1 MIKALCKKS
10 RDNKGFSLIELIV
23 VIAIL
28 AILALILVPR
38 FGGFTKD
45 AKEAADNATAKT
57 IETAVI
63 ALITNGK
70 LKYTGNETDNGTIY
84 IKNPDDSGTSSITT
98 NNVTFKNPYTD
109 LTDMIG
115 TAIKSE
121 TEGGF
126 LVTISPDGNVTC
138 VPDAKPASH
147 TPPPPA
153 SPE

>member
-70 LKYTGNETDNGTIY
+70 LTYTGNDKDDGTIY
-84 IKNPDDSGTSSITT
+84 IENAADGGESQITMEH
-98 NNVTFKNPYTD
+98 VKLDKKD

-115 TAIKSE
+115 KAIKSE
-121 TEGGF
+121 TKGGF

-138 VPDAKPASH
+138 VPHTKPA
-147 TPPPPA
+147 PPPA
-153 SPE
+153 PQ

>member
-1 MIKALCKKS
+1 MIKTLCKKVKG
-10 RDNKGFSLIELIV
+10 NKGFSLIELIV

-28 AILALILVPR
+28 AVLALILVPR

-70 LKYTGNETDNGTIY
+70 LTGNGTIY
-84 IKNPDDSGTSSITT
+84 IENAAAGGNSTITKSGVTLTDS
-98 NNVTFKNPYTD
+98 D
-109 LTDMIG
+109 LTNMIG

-121 TEGGF
+121 TKDGF

-138 VPDAKPASH
+138 VPH
-147 TPPPPA
+147 TP
-153 SPE
+153 

>member
-38 FGGFTKD
+38 FGGFTQD
-45 AKEAADNATAKT
+45 AKEAADKATAKT

-70 LKYTGNETDNGTIY
+70 LTYTSAGGTIY
-84 IKNPDDSGTSSITT
+84 IANAAAGGNSAITPTGVSFT
-98 NNVTFKNPYTD
+98 NSVDD

-115 TAIKSE
+115 QAIKSE
-121 TEGGF
+121 TEAGF
-126 LVTISPDGNVTC
+126 LVTISSDGNVTC
-138 VPDAKPASH
+138 VPH
-147 TPPPPA
+147 TP
-153 SPE
+153 

>member
-1 MIKALCKKS
+1 MIKTLCKKVKG
-10 RDNKGFSLIELIV
+10 NKGFSLIELIV

-70 LKYTGNETDNGTIY
+70 LKGNGTIY
-84 IKNPDDSGTSSITT
+84 IENAAAGGISKITKSDGVTLTDS
-98 NNVTFKNPYTD
+98 D

-121 TEGGF
+121 TKDGF

-138 VPDAKPASH
+138 VPDAKPAS
-147 TPPPPA
+147 PPP
-153 SPE
+153 SP

>member
-45 AKEAADNATAKT
+45 AKEAADKATAKT

-70 LKYTGNETDNGTIY
+70 LTYTSAGGTIK
-84 IKNPDDSGTSSITT
+84 IEDAAGGNSNIITSGGVTLT
-98 NNVTFKNPYTD
+98 NTTD
-109 LTDMIG
+109 LTNMIG
-115 TAIKSE
+115 TAITSE
-121 TEGGF
+121 TGDGF
-126 LVTISPDGNVTC
+126 LVTISSDGNVTC
-138 VPDAKPASH
+138 APY
-147 TPPPPA
+147 TN
-153 SPE
+153 

>member
-23 VIAIL
+23 VIAII

-38 FGGFTKD
+38 FGGLTKD
-45 AKEAADNATAKT
+45 AKEAAEKATAKT

-70 LKYTGNETDNGTIY
+70 LTYGAGGTIE
-84 IKNPDDSGTSSITT
+84 ITNPPPAGGNSGITPPGGVAFT
-98 NNVTFKNPYTD
+98 NSVDD

-115 TAIKSE
+115 LAIKSE
-121 TEGGF
+121 TEAGF
-126 LVTISPDGNVTC
+126 LVTISSDGNVTC
-138 VPDAKPASH
+138 VPH
-147 TPPPPA
+147 TP
-153 SPE
+153 

>member
-38 FGGFTKD
+38 FGGFTQD
-45 AKEAADNATAKT
+45 AKEAADKATAKT

-70 LKYTGNETDNGTIY
+70 LTYADTGGTIY
-84 IKNPDDSGTSSITT
+84 IANAAGGSSAISKT
-98 NNVTFKNPYTD
+98 NVTLTDSD

-115 TAIKSE
+115 TVIKSE
-121 TEGGF
+121 TGAGF
-126 LVTISPDGNVTC
+126 EVTISTSGAVKC
-138 VPDAKPASH
+138 EVR
-147 TPPPPA
+147 
-153 SPE
+153 

>member
-23 VIAIL
+23 VIAII

-70 LKYTGNETDNGTIY
+70 LTYTGAGGPGGTIY
-84 IKNPDDSGTSSITT
+84 IADAAGGSSAITT
-98 NNVTFKNPYTD
+98 TGGVTLTNSD
-109 LTDMIG
+109 LTNMIG
-115 TAIKSE
+115 TAITSE
-121 TEGGF
+121 TEAGF
-126 LVTISPDGNVTC
+126 LVTISSDGNVTC
-138 VPDAKPASH
+138 VPH
-147 TPPPPA
+147 TP
-153 SPE
+153 

>member
-38 FGGFTKD
+38 FGGFTQD
-45 AKEAADNATAKT
+45 AREAADNATAKT

-63 ALITNGK
+63 ALITNEK
-70 LKYTGNETDNGTIY
+70 LTGNGTIY
-84 IKNPDDSGTSSITT
+84 IENPGADGKSTITT
-98 NNVTFKNPYTD
+98 DGVTFKNPYTD

-138 VPDAKPASH
+138 VPGAKPASH
-147 TPPPPA
+147 TP
-153 SPE
+153 

>member
-1 MIKALCKKS
+1 MEGCQMIKALCKKS

-45 AKEAADNATAKT
+45 AKEAADKATAKT

-70 LKYTGNETDNGTIY
+70 LGYADTGGTIR
-84 IKNPDDSGTSSITT
+84 ISNPPDSGGNSRITHSG
-98 NNVTFKNPYTD
+98 VTFTNSVDD

-115 TAIKSE
+115 LAIKSE
-121 TEGGF
+121 TEAGF
-126 LVTISPDGNVTC
+126 LVTISSDGNVTC
-138 VPDAKPASH
+138 VPD
-147 TPPPPA
+147 TP
-153 SPE
+153 

>member
-45 AKEAADNATAKT
+45 AKAAADNATAKT

-70 LKYTGNETDNGTIY
+70 LKYSGDGSDNGTIY
-84 IKNPDDSGTSSITT
+84 IANPAAAGGDSQITT

-138 VPDAKPASH
+138 VPGAKPASH
-147 TPPPPA
+147 TP
-153 SPE
+153 

>member
-70 LKYTGNETDNGTIY
+70 LTYTSAGGTIQ
-84 IKNPDDSGTSSITT
+84 ISNPPATGGNSAIAPSSG
-98 NNVTFKNPYTD
+98 VTFTNSQAD

-115 TAIKSE
+115 SAIKSE
-121 TEGGF
+121 TEAGF
-126 LVTISPDGNVTC
+126 LVTISSDGNVTC
-138 VPDAKPASH
+138 VPH
-147 TPPPPA
+147 TP
-153 SPE
+153 